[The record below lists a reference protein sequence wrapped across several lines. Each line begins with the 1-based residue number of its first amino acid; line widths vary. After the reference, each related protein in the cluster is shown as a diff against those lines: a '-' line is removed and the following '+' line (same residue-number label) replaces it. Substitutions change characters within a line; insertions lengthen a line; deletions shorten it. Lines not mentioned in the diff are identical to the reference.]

1 MNDSKDPFV
10 FVKGE
15 TFSLSS
21 TQSSRF
27 GVSDEDLKWII
38 LAILKQSPSHKCV
51 VKTLFQ
57 KVLSH
62 LYKKPRGK
70 AREELLQLFV
80 LHLRKLKEQGKVK
93 FISAKTKVHVSLL

>member
-10 FVKGE
+10 FVEGE
-15 TFSLSS
+15 TFYLGSN
-21 TQSSRF
+21 QAGHF

-38 LAILKQSPSHKCV
+38 LAILKQSPRHKCV

-62 LYKKPRGK
+62 LHKKPRGK

-80 LHLRKLKEQGKVK
+80 LHLRKLTEQGKIE
-93 FISAKTKVHVSLL
+93 FISAKIKMHVRLC